1 MKLNK
6 NYIIHKTDSETIL
19 VPTGEADFAGIV
31 RGNLTLDAIL
41 ELLKQETD
49 EAAVMAVMKARF
61 GAPDEVITGDVKKA
75 LAELRKIGALDE

>member
-61 GAPDEVITGDVKKA
+61 DAPDEVITGDVKKA